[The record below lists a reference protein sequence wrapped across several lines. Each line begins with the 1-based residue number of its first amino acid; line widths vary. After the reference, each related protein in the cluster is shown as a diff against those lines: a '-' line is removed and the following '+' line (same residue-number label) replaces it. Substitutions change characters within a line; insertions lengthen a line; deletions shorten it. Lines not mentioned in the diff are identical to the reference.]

1 MDARRLALAL
11 LFFLPAGG
19 ASGAPS
25 PRPEPT
31 PLPEVEVTRAT
42 GPVAIDGRLDEAAWR
57 AAPPYTRFL
66 QRDPDE
72 GQPASEKTELRL
84 LYDDGAL
91 YVGARLFDREA
102 DLVGRRLSRRDD
114 ASDADRF
121 AILLDPRRDR
131 LTGVRFE
138 VTAAGV
144 QRDQVIFNDTWT
156 DESWDA
162 VWDSAVTVDGE
173 GWTVEMRIPFSELR
187 FMRGDHQTWGVNA
200 LRFIARKN
208 ESDWLAL
215 VSKRE
220 SGLASRMATLTGLRG
235 VEPRTPLVLVPY
247 VAGSAESAPRDAA
260 DPFHDGTAWGGSAG
274 LDLRRKIG
282 AGFALDATVNPDF
295 GQVEVDPAVVNLSD
309 FETFFPER
317 RPFFVEGAQIF
328 DSFGRNGPNNYY
340 YYNRSE
346 PDLFYTRR
354 IGRAPQGSVD
364 APWVDAPRTTTIL
377 GAAKLTGKTADGW
390 SVGVLEALTGRE
402 EAAWQDGGDRG
413 RRDVEPLTNHFVAR
427 AFRDRGRAGF
437 GGLLTSVARDV
448 EDDALAAALARS
460 ATIAGLDGYVYLDEG
475 RDWVVAGR
483 VAASRVGGS
492 REAIEALQLSSA
504 RYFQRPDRKS
514 AVLDPERTSLGG
526 WTGSV
531 DVNRQSG
538 TVRVNASTWAT
549 SPGFDSNDLGF
560 NPRSDRW
567 GGHVAVQLQQPAPD
581 GFTRFR
587 ALTVAKSYSWNFDGD
602 KQADAVSFGARLRL
616 RNYWDLG
623 LDGSYRWR
631 GLDDRQTRGGPSM
644 ATARSWNG
652 GLWGGTDGRKPVVG
666 RAHAYLFRN
675 EWGSWQWETTAAL
688 EMRPSSAMSLSV
700 GPSVTQAHRVAQW
713 VAAQAD
719 AALAP
724 DLGGHYVFAGFD
736 QRELALALRL
746 SWIFSPRLS
755 LQMYAQPLLS
765 RADYS
770 GFRELARARSFDFV
784 VYGPDEIQQNP
795 ATGEY
800 VATPGT
806 GGTSVAF
813 ADPDFSFKS
822 LRVNTVLRWEW
833 RPGSALYAVWT
844 QAREN
849 SEDPQDADV
858 GRSLDVLLGSPATNV
873 FEVKATFRLGD

>member
-1 MDARRLALAL
+1 MDARRIPLAL
-11 LFFLPAGG
+11 LLFSCAAGAG
-19 ASGAPS
+19 AAPF

-31 PLPEVEVTRAT
+31 PAPEVEASRAA
-42 GPVAIDGRLDEAAWR
+42 GPVTVDGRLDEPAWQ
-57 AAPPYTRFL
+57 AVEPYTRFL

-72 GQPASEKTELRL
+72 GRPATERTELRL

-91 YVGARLFDREA
+91 YVGARLFDGEPS
-102 DLVGRRLSRRDD
+102 LVARRLSRRDEM
-114 ASDADRF
+114 SDADRF

-138 VTAAGV
+138 VSAAGV

-162 VWDSAVTVDGE
+162 VWDSAVTVDE
-173 GWTVEMRIPFSELR
+173 AGWTVEMRIPFSELR

-200 LRFIARKN
+200 LRFISRKN

-220 SGLASRMATLTGLRG
+220 SGLASRMATLTGLKG
-235 VEPRTPLVLVPY
+235 VEPRAPLVLVPY
-247 VAGSAESAPRDAA
+247 AAGSAESAPREPA
-260 DPFHDGTAWGGSAG
+260 DPFHDGTAWSGSAG

-282 AGFALDATVNPDF
+282 TGFALDATVNPDF
-295 GQVEVDPAVVNLSD
+295 GQVEVDPAVVNLTD

-340 YYNRSE
+340 YFNRSE

-354 IGRAPQGSVD
+354 IGRAPQGAVD
-364 APWVDAPRTTTIL
+364 ATWVDAPRTTTIL
-377 GAAKLTGKTADGW
+377 GAAKLTGKSAGGW

-402 EAAWQDGGDRG
+402 EAAWRDGAAEG
-413 RRDVEPLTNHFVAR
+413 RQDVEPLTNYFVAR
-427 AFRDRGRAGF
+427 AFRDRGRAGI
-437 GGLLTSVARDV
+437 GALLTSVARDV
-448 EDDALAAALARS
+448 EDEALAGALARA
-460 ATIAGLDGYVYLDEG
+460 ATVGGLDGYLYLDG
-475 RDWVVAGR
+475 DRDWVVSGR
-483 VAASRVGGS
+483 FAASRVDGS
-492 REAIEALQLSSA
+492 REAIEQLQLSSA
-504 RYFQRPDRKS
+504 RYFQRPDREE
-514 AVLDPERTSLGG
+514 AVLDPTRTSLDG

-538 TVRVNASTWAT
+538 TVLLNASAWAT

-560 NPRSDRW
+560 NPRSDRR
-567 GGHVAVQLQQPAPD
+567 GGHVAVQLQQPEPD

-587 ALTVAKSYSWNFDGD
+587 AITLAKSYAWNFDGD
-602 KQADAVSFGARLRL
+602 KQADALNVRARMRL

-623 LDGSYRWR
+623 VDGSYRWR

-644 ATARSWNG
+644 TTARSWNG

-666 RAHAYLFRN
+666 RANAFLFRN
-675 EWGSWQWETTAAL
+675 EWGSWQWETAAAL

-700 GPSVTQAHRVAQW
+700 GPSVMRAFRVAQW
-713 VAAQAD
+713 VASQAD
-719 AALAP
+719 PALAP
-724 DLGGHYVFAGFD
+724 ELGGHYVFAGFD
-736 QRELALALRL
+736 QRELALSLRL

-765 RADYS
+765 RADYA
-770 GFRELARARSFDFV
+770 GFKELARARSFDFV
-784 VYGPDEIQQNP
+784 TYGPDQVQQDP
-795 ATGEY
+795 VTGDY
-800 VATPGT
+800 LVDPGT
-806 GGTSVAF
+806 GSVPVSF
-813 ADPDFSFKS
+813 ADPDFSYKS

-833 RPGSALYAVWT
+833 RPGSALYAVWA

-849 SEDPQDADV
+849 SEDPGDGAV
-858 GRSLDVLLGSPATNV
+858 GRSLDRLLASPATNV